1 MSVKQKTKPVVLLVL
16 DGWGSAK
23 PSKSNAI
30 TEAGPLFFDYLAAN
44 YPAQR
49 LEASGKA
56 VGLPAGVFGNSEIGH
71 LTLGAGRVIYQD
83 LLRINQAIK
92 DGEFFKNKEL
102 LAAAQKV
109 KKTGGAW
116 HLAGL
121 ASDGQVHSSLKHLFS
136 LLDLAKRL
144 KIKKVYLHLFLDGRD
159 TSYSSGA
166 KFIAVVEAACRRFGV
181 GKISTLSG
189 RFYAMDRDN
198 HWERIAP
205 AYEAMVNRQG
215 QQYVSAAAAI
225 KASYQAKI
233 YDEEFVPALIK
244 EGEPIRDGDA
254 LIFFNYRADRARQL
268 SRVFIDKKFN
278 SPDLSPKK
286 FKNLSFVAF
295 TDYDARLPL
304 RVAFPS
310 DPLKKCL
317 GELLSQKKQL
327 QLRVAETEK
336 YAHVTYFFNGGR
348 EKPFTGEDRILIP
361 SPRVSSYAK
370 KPQMSAAA
378 ITSAVLASLK
388 TKKYSFILVNFAN
401 PDMVGHTGNLEATIK
416 GVQAAD
422 RGLKRIVQAVL
433 KEQGDILVTADHGN
447 ADSLYDS
454 RRQEIV
460 KEHTTNPVPF
470 VWVSLAS
477 RLDKPCRL
485 PLYNK
490 KPSGTLADIAPTI
503 LKIKKI
509 TPPKEMS
516 GKSLI

>member
-1 MSVKQKTKPVVLLVL
+1 MSGKQKTKATVLVVL
-16 DGWGSAK
+16 DGWGVAK
-23 PSKSNAI
+23 PSKNNAI
-30 TEAGPLFFDYLAAN
+30 TQAGPLFFDHLAAN
-44 YPAQR
+44 YPAQI
-49 LEASGKA
+49 LAASGEA
-56 VGLPAGVFGNSEIGH
+56 VGLPAGIFGNSEVGH
-71 LTLGAGRVIYQD
+71 LTLGAGRVVYQD

-121 ASDGQVHSSLKHLFS
+121 ASDGQVHSSLEHLFS

-144 KIKKVYLHLFLDGRD
+144 KIKKVFLHLFLDGRD
-159 TSYSSGA
+159 TSRSSGA
-166 KFIAVVEAACRRFGV
+166 KFVAAVEGACRRFGV

-205 AYEAMVNRQG
+205 VYEAMVNRQG
-215 QQYVSAAAAI
+215 QRYLSATAAL

-233 YDEEFVPALIK
+233 YDEEFVPALIEGGASVK
-244 EGEPIRDGDA
+244 EGDV

-268 SRVFIDKKFN
+268 SRAFTDKNFKTQEFR
-278 SPDLSPKK
+278 LQR
-286 FKNLSFVAF
+286 FKNLDFISF
-295 TDYDARLPL
+295 TNYDKKLPL
-304 RVAFPS
+304 KVVFP
-310 DPLKKCL
+310 PFVLKNCL
-317 GELLSQKKQL
+317 GEILSKHHKK

-348 EKPFTGEDRILIP
+348 EKPFVGEDRILIP
-361 SPRVSSYAK
+361 SPRVLSYAK

-378 ITSAVLASLK
+378 VAGAVVDSLK
-388 TKKYSFILVNFAN
+388 TNKYSFILVNFAN

-416 GVQAAD
+416 AVQAAD
-422 RGLKRIVQAVL
+422 RGLKRIVKAVL
-433 KEQGDILVTADHGN
+433 KEGGDILIVADHGN

-454 RRQEIV
+454 RRQEII

-470 VWVSLAS
+470 IWVSSAS
-477 RLDKPCRL
+477 LLDSPSRFSL
-485 PLYNK
+485 HNK
-490 KPSGTLADIAPTI
+490 KPSGTLIDIAPTV
-503 LKIKKI
+503 LKIQKI
-509 TPPKEMS
+509 TPPSQMS